1 MTPLLS
7 RRMNR
12 EYANRP
18 VKDLPLNLS
27 SFTFRSVKKTWPFG
41 RVPGTER
48 GRERSV
54 RVSA

>member
-1 MTPLLS
+1 
-7 RRMNR
+7 MNR

-18 VKDLPLNLS
+18 VKDLPLNL